1 MFVETMVNPSKTGA
15 ARASVISNTL
25 LVLVKGAVGLLTGSV
40 SVLAESIHSAVD
52 LAAALIAYVAVR
64 VADQPP
70 DEYHAYGHGK
80 FENVS
85 GTVEAL
91 LILAAAAYIGYE
103 AVARILHGAG
113 VERLSIGMGVMLIS
127 ALANWF
133 VSARLFKVA
142 RETDSI
148 ALEAD
153 GQHLRL
159 DVYTSIGVFAGLL
172 AVYLTGIVLIDRL
185 LGLAVAI
192 WIAWI
197 GFDLSRTTLG
207 PLLDPQLP
215 PAEVE
220 RIISIIGSE
229 KKVLGYHKLRTRKS
243 GGQRHV
249 DVHLIVPEA
258 MSLTE
263 AHALAEDVEDKIR
276 AEFGNVMVL
285 THVEPEGE

>member
-15 ARASVISNTL
+15 ARVSVVSNTL

>member
-1 MFVETMVNPSKTGA
+1 LFVETMVNPSKTGA
-15 ARASVISNTL
+15 ARASVISNAL